1 MIITNAFR
9 IVKKI
14 QTPAE
19 IGEWFKW
26 IIVIRR
32 CKFYKFSGDFF
43 CTDTRTHITIWNELK
58 YRFGPRF
65 LKLFLISFNDVS
77 VLQRTATEEYS
88 FAATGHLCFMFSSE
102 FFSSSS
108 SHDSLLYRMIIRLS
122 RYEKSSLFAVFFAFS
137 HFFWCVHVEIRR
149 IETVGQHHDDVD

>member
-9 IVKKI
+9 IGKKI

-19 IGEWFKW
+19 IGFKW
-26 IIVIRR
+26 IIVIR
-32 CKFYKFSGDFF
+32 CCTFYELSGVFF
-43 CTDTRTHITIWNELK
+43 CTNTRTHITIWNELK
-58 YRFGPRF
+58 YRFGPWF

-77 VLQRTATEEYS
+77 VLQKTATEEYS

-122 RYEKSSLFAVFFAFS
+122 RYEKSSLFAVFF
-137 HFFWCVHVEIRR
+137 FFCFFTFFLVCACR
-149 IETVGQHHDDVD
+149 D